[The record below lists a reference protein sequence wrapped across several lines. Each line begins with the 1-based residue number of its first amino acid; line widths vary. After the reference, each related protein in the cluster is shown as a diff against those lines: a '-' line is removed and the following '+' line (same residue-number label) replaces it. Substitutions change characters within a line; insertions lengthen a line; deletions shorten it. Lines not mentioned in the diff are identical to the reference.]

1 MRMEKKKQ
9 MKIED
14 DNEVIIGHEKYS
26 VHMLDKKICEHRKV
40 LMTSDHSNLLAIF
53 FAIYDIRKCNACKHI
68 CLS

>member
-26 VHMLDKKICEHRKV
+26 VHMLDKK
-40 LMTSDHSNLLAIF
+40 NL
-53 FAIYDIRKCNACKHI
+53 
-68 CLS
+68 